1 MPELDSEI
9 HSREEDS
16 TDSEKGHKVERDRMV
31 ENQSGSR
38 DFDPGF
44 APADL
49 TDDRKPGDWKTRYP
63 DKEARRAICFEAVY
77 TVAWFVV
84 CPIMF
89 VAIWL
94 EGVKK
99 YFGLSDV
106 QSEVLCRYAYAWIG
120 GLMGGTMY
128 SLKWLYHS
136 VAHWC
141 WNRDRRLWRLCTP
154 HVSAA
159 LAFVFVCLIQSGL
172 FPFFEQTF
180 VRRPSVIVTI
190 AFLVGF
196 FSDNAFAKLSEIA
209 MKLFGTAGKITTRP
223 K

>member
-1 MPELDSEI
+1 MPTLDSEI
-9 HSREEDS
+9 HNVAENSRQG
-16 TDSEKGHKVERDRMV
+16 EKIDKVNRDGIL
-31 ENQSGSR
+31 ENDNGSR
-38 DFDPGF
+38 GFDPGF

-49 TDDRKPGDWKTRYP
+49 TDGRKPGDWKTRYP
-63 DKEARRAICFEAVY
+63 EKEARRAICFEAIY
-77 TVAWFVV
+77 ITSWFIV

-89 VAIWL
+89 VIIWL
-94 EGVKK
+94 GALKK
-99 YFGLSDV
+99 YLGLSDD
-106 QSEVLCRYAYAWIG
+106 QSEVLCRYAYGWFG

-159 LAFVFVCLIQSGL
+159 LAFVFVCLIQCGL
-172 FPFFEQTF
+172 FPFFDQSF
-180 VRRPSVIVTI
+180 VRQPSVILTI

-209 MKLFGTAGKITTRP
+209 MKLFGTRDSNKEP
-223 K
+223 